1 MYDKTHYNKKKKK
14 NHWFQEFK
22 GREKTCLILEELLYI
37 LPRKLRE
44 AAHPTLMPAGG
55 VVWRGERGRYG
66 GAAVRTRVTQP
77 RFRSLVVCGEA
88 VMGLILHEE

>member
-1 MYDKTHYNKKKKK
+1 MYDKTHYNKKKK